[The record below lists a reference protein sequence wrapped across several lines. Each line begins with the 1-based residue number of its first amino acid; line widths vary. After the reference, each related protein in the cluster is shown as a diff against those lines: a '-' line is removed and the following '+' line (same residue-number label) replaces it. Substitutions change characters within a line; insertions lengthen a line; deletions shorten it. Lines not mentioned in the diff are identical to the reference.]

1 MVVEEG
7 KQVALEFSIT
17 LQDGTVYLSNTDQK
31 PLTYKHGQNEL
42 LPALEKALS
51 GLHVDDTKQ
60 ITLTPDDAF
69 GSVNPEAF
77 VSVKPDTIPEEARRV
92 DTILT
97 TQDANGNTLNVRVHE
112 IQDEQIVIDY
122 NHPLAGKTVVFDL
135 RVLGIA

>member
-17 LQDGTVYLSNTDQK
+17 LQDGTVYLSNTDQE
-31 PLTYKHGQNEL
+31 PLTYQHGQNQL
-42 LPALEKALS
+42 LPALEAALS
-51 GLHVDDTKQ
+51 GLHVDDKKQ

-77 VSVKPDTIPEEARRV
+77 VSVKPETIPEEARQV
-92 DTILT
+92 NTILT
-97 TQDANGNTLNVRVHE
+97 TQDANGNTLNVRVHD
-112 IQDEQIVIDY
+112 IQDEQIIIDY

>member
-17 LQDGTVYLSNTDQK
+17 LQDGTVYLSNTDQE

-51 GLHVDDTKQ
+51 GLQVDDTKQ
-60 ITLTPDDAF
+60 VTLTPDDAF
-69 GSVNPEAF
+69 GSINPEAF
-77 VSVKPDTIPEEARRV
+77 VSVKPDTIPEEARKV
-92 DTILT
+92 NTILT
-97 TQDANGNTLNVRVHE
+97 TQDANGNTLNVRVHD

>member
-7 KQVALEFSIT
+7 KQVALKFSIT
-17 LQDGTVYLSNTDQK
+17 LQDGTVYLSNTDQE

-42 LPALEKALS
+42 LPALEQALN
-51 GLHVDDTKQ
+51 GLQVDDTKQ

-77 VSVKPDTIPEEARRV
+77 VSVKPDTIPEEARKV

-97 TQDANGNTLNVRVHE
+97 TQDANGNTLNVRVHD

-135 RVLGIA
+135 RVVGIA

>member
-17 LQDGTVYLSNTDQK
+17 LQDGTVYLSNTDHE
-31 PLTYKHGQNEL
+31 PLTYKHGQKEL
-42 LPALEKALS
+42 LPALEEALS
-51 GLHVDDTKQ
+51 GLQVDDTKQ

-77 VSVKPDTIPEEARRV
+77 VSVQPDTIPEEARKV

-97 TQDANGNTLNVRVHE
+97 TQDANGNTLNVRVHD
-112 IQDEQIVIDY
+112 IQDEQIIIDY

-135 RVLGIA
+135 RVIGIA